1 MNMHNVSMHVQV
13 NGRACKEYTHNG
25 MSFIEA
31 RSGTNYTV
39 KIKND
44 NPYRIMTVVSVDGL
58 DVISGKTA
66 AESDTGY
73 IIDAHGTLDVKGYR
87 ISDKDCASFIF
98 TSKGKSYVQQTKGD
112 ATNCGVIG
120 LRAFGEKTNI
130 MKLPYIYPTYV
141 NTGVSYTTTTLPL
154 TSTNDWYVP
163 NIGSTTTATGNI
175 SSYNCAVNLNNTQNV
190 SLSSHTTTKTSGVLR
205 STNFDT
211 ATGWGNKVEQSVE
224 KVNFEKSDMLTE
236 MTVYY
241 ASIDALEDMGV
252 DINPKPKVGSMP
264 QAFGNYCTP
273 PKGWKG

>member
-1 MNMHNVSMHVQV
+1 MYRNEIEMRMLV
-13 NGRACKEYTHNG
+13 NGRPVKEYSKG
-25 MSFIEA
+25 GAVYFES
-31 RSGTNYTV
+31 RQGTTYT
-39 KIKND
+39 IKLNNN

-58 DVISGKTA
+58 DVISGKAA

-120 LRAFGEKTNI
+120 LRAFGEKTNRI
-130 MKLPYIYPTYV
+130 TLPYIYQYG
-141 NTGVSYTTTTLPL
+141 NTGVPYTTNTLPL

-163 NIGSTTTATGNI
+163 NMGSTTTAMGNV
-175 SSYNCAVNLNNTQNV
+175 SSYNCSVNHNNTHNV
-190 SLSSHTTTKTSGVLR
+190 SLSSHTTAKTGGVLR

-211 ATGWGNKVEQSVE
+211 GTGWGNKVEQSVE
-224 KVNFEKSDMLTE
+224 KVNFEKSNMLTE

-273 PKGWKG
+273 PKGWNG

>member
-13 NGRACKEYTHNG
+13 NGRACKEYSHNG

-31 RSGTNYTV
+31 RAGTNYTV

-58 DVISGKTA
+58 DVISGKAA

-73 IIDAHGTLDVKGYR
+73 IIDTHGTLDVKGYR

-120 LRAFGEKTNI
+120 LRAFGEKTNRI
-130 MKLPYIYPTYV
+130 TLPYIYPTYV
-141 NTGVSYTTTTLPL
+141 TEVPDLATTLPL

-163 NIGSTTTATGNI
+163 NMGSTTTAMGNV
-175 SSYNCAVNLNNTQNV
+175 SSYNCSVNHNNTHNV
-190 SLSSHTTTKTSGVLR
+190 SLSSHTTAKTGGVLR

-211 ATGWGNKVEQSVE
+211 GTGWGNKVEQSVE
-224 KVNFEKSDMLTE
+224 KVNFEKSNMLTE
-236 MTVYY
+236 MTMYY

-273 PKGWKG
+273 PKGWNG

>member
-13 NGRACKEYTHNG
+13 NGRACKEYSHKG

-31 RSGTNYTV
+31 RNGTNYTV

-58 DVISGKTA
+58 DVISGKVA

-98 TSKGKSYVQQTKGD
+98 TSKGKSYVQQTKGG
-112 ATNCGVIG
+112 AGNCGVIG
-120 LRAFGEKTNI
+120 LRAFGEKTNRI
-130 MKLPYIYPTYV
+130 TLPYIYQYG
-141 NTGVSYTTTTLPL
+141 NTGVPYTTNTLPL
-154 TSTNDWYVP
+154 TSTNDWCVP
-163 NIGSTTTATGNI
+163 DIGITTTAMGNV
-175 SSYNCAVNLNNTQNV
+175 SSYNCSVNHNNTQNV
-190 SLSSHTTTKTSGVLR
+190 SLSSHTTAKTGGVLR

-211 ATGWGNKVEQSVE
+211 GTGWGNKVEQSVE
-224 KVNFEKSDMLTE
+224 KVNFEKSNMLTE
-236 MTVYY
+236 MTMYY

-264 QAFGNYCTP
+264 QAFENYCTP
-273 PKGWKG
+273 PKGWNG

>member
-25 MSFIEA
+25 MSLIEA

-120 LRAFGEKTNI
+120 LRAFGEKTNRI
-130 MKLPYIYPTYV
+130 TLPYIYSTYAA
-141 NTGVSYTTTTLPL
+141 TTLPL

-163 NIGSTTTATGNI
+163 NIGSAGNI
-175 SSYNCAVNLNNTQNV
+175 SSYLNNTQNI
-190 SLSSHTTTKTSGVLR
+190 SLSSHTTAKTGGVLR

-211 ATGWGNKVEQSVE
+211 GTGWGNKVEQSVE

-273 PKGWKG
+273 PTGWKG

>member
-1 MNMHNVSMHVQV
+1 MYRNEIEMRVLV
-13 NGRACKEYTHNG
+13 NGRPVKEYSKDG
-25 MSFIEA
+25 AVYCES
-31 RSGTNYTV
+31 RQGTTYT
-39 KIKND
+39 IKLNNN

-58 DVISGKTA
+58 DVISGKAA

-73 IIDAHGTLDVKGYR
+73 IIDAHSTLDVKGYR

-120 LRAFGEKTNI
+120 LRAFGEKTNRI
-130 MKLPYIYPTYV
+130 TLPYIYPTYV
-141 NTGVSYTTTTLPL
+141 TEVPDLATTLPL

-163 NIGSTTTATGNI
+163 NMGSTTTAMGNV
-175 SSYNCAVNLNNTQNV
+175 SSYNCSVNHNNTHNV
-190 SLSSHTTTKTSGVLR
+190 SLSSHTTAKTGGVLR

-211 ATGWGNKVEQSVE
+211 GTGWGNKVEQSVE
-224 KVNFEKSDMLTE
+224 KVNFEKSNMLTE
-236 MTVYY
+236 MTMYY

-273 PKGWKG
+273 PKGWNG

>member
-1 MNMHNVSMHVQV
+1 MRMLV
-13 NGRACKEYTHNG
+13 NGRPVKEYSKDG
-25 MSFIEA
+25 AVYCES
-31 RSGTNYTV
+31 RQGTIYT
-39 KIKND
+39 IKLNNN

-120 LRAFGEKTNI
+120 LRVFGEKTNRI
-130 MKLPYIYPTYV
+130 TLPYIYPTYV

-154 TSTNDWYVP
+154 TSTNDWF
-163 NIGSTTTATGNI
+163 GAAGNI
-175 SSYNCAVNLNNTQNV
+175 SSYNCAANLNNTQNI
-190 SLSSHTTTKTSGVLR
+190 SLSSHTTAKTGGVLR

-273 PKGWKG
+273 PKGWNG

>member
-1 MNMHNVSMHVQV
+1 
-13 NGRACKEYTHNG
+13 

-31 RSGTNYTV
+31 RSGTNYAV

-73 IIDAHGTLDVKGYR
+73 IIDAYGTLDVKGYR

-98 TSKGKSYVQQTKGD
+98 TSKGTSYVQQTKGD

-154 TSTNDWYVP
+154 TLTSTNDWYVP

-175 SSYNCAVNLNNTQNV
+175 SSYLNNTQNI
-190 SLSSHTTTKTSGVLR
+190 SLSSHTTAKTGGVLR

>member
-13 NGRACKEYTHNG
+13 NGRACKEYTHKG

-31 RSGTNYTV
+31 RHGTNYTV

-44 NPYRIMTVVSVDGL
+44 NPYRVMAVLSVDGL
-58 DVISGKTA
+58 DVISGKVA

-98 TSKGKSYVQQTKGD
+98 TSKGKSYVQQTKGG
-112 ATNCGVIG
+112 AGNCGVIG
-120 LRAFGEKTNI
+120 LRAFGEKTNRI
-130 MKLPYIYPTYV
+130 TLPYIYPTYV
-141 NTGVSYTTTTLPL
+141 NTEVPDLATTLPL

-163 NIGSTTTATGNI
+163 NMGSTTTAMGNV
-175 SSYNCAVNLNNTQNV
+175 SSYNCSVNHNNTQNV
-190 SLSSHTTTKTSGVLR
+190 SLSSHTTAKTGGVLR

-211 ATGWGNKVEQSVE
+211 GTGWGDKVEQSVE
-224 KVNFEKSDMLTE
+224 KVNFEKSNMLTE
-236 MTVYY
+236 MTMYY

-264 QAFGNYCTP
+264 KAFGNYCTP
-273 PKGWKG
+273 PKGWNG

>member
-1 MNMHNVSMHVQV
+1 MHNVSMHVQV
-13 NGRACKEYTHNG
+13 NGRACKEYSQNG
-25 MSFIEA
+25 NTYIES
-31 RSGTNYTV
+31 RHGSNYTV

-44 NPYRIMTVVSVDGL
+44 NPHRIMTVVSVDGL
-58 DVISGKTA
+58 DVISGKAA

-120 LRAFGEKTNI
+120 LRVFGEKTNRI
-130 MKLPYIYPTYV
+130 TLPYIYQYG
-141 NTGVSYTTTTLPL
+141 NTSVSYTTNTLPL

-163 NIGSTTTATGNI
+163 NIGSTTTAMGNV
-175 SSYNCAVNLNNTQNV
+175 SSYNCSVNHNNTQNV
-190 SLSSHTTTKTSGVLR
+190 SLSSHTTAKTGGVLR

-211 ATGWGNKVEQSVE
+211 GTGWGDKVEQSVE
-224 KVNFEKSDMLTE
+224 KVNFEKSNMLTE
-236 MTVYY
+236 MTMYY

-264 QAFGNYCTP
+264 QAFENYCTP
-273 PKGWKG
+273 PKGWNG